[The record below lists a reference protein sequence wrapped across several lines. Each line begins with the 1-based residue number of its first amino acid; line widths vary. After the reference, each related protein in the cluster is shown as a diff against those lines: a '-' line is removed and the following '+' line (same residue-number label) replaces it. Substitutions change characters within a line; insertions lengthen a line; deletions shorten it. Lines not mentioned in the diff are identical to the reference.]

1 MGDVHAFL
9 TVCKESGNQAY
20 EQFKGLLKKLED
32 PNTRKDARR
41 FLSAVEKQA
50 KEDVGEAGM
59 MDHYHFRIH
68 QLTLSVLKEVD
79 GQEEQ
84 QVYQT
89 LTLLEMSSIFVPE
102 AWSFTFYEGLTRHPE
117 TGFRDREL
125 TELGCGNGWI
135 SIAMAERWCVKK
147 VYGLDINPR
156 AIKVAWINLYL
167 NALTPDGAPVVDREG
182 KTLLDRVEFYE
193 SDLLAYIRDSGKKL
207 DRVVGCIPQVLS
219 PDPETTLNLV
229 SEAMSEEFL
238 HSLSN
243 YCGLQG
249 FVEDQFGLGLIAR
262 AVEEA
267 IEVVKPN
274 GAIILNMGGRPGQAV
289 CQRLFERRGFNIKKL
304 WQTRVNQAADTDI
317 LALVEIEKNSR
328 HRFEFFMGP
337 VSEEPI
343 CARTAY
349 AFAKA
354 GGIISH
360 GLTVYECRLQQPN
373 HVKTIFKFL
382 KHAGYEETR
391 SALDLSFTS
400 GTVADEKVAFLAH
413 LARVLQANLYF
424 PSEPPA
430 GNESFRKQIAD
441 FLRLYFRVPFS
452 LQNVIIVPSRAAAI
466 ENLLRLYSPHLAMVD
481 TAFTR
486 WLPKAW
492 LSSLPSEKELA
503 ALQAGTWKPKASD
516 GGQGV
521 PVVLE
526 APRRTDLVLRLAEAL
541 QPRVM
546 VLTLADFEM
555 RTSTAFA
562 QLLEVSER
570 VGARLF
576 LDISDYLEL
585 SSLPGTNGV
594 LQYLAEHALP
604 PHAAIVCGLVKNQ
617 VYSDLE
623 VCFVLSENEE
633 LLNAV
638 TSAGELTYS
647 RTACVNQMYYGCL
660 LHELLSFQIP
670 VSHTLEKR
678 PHEEDGGARDGSSA
692 TKFLGLTASA
702 SAAFDHP
709 VFRNSRLPGAGGGNA
724 VRMDVGENRLPSP
737 AAVQQFVFEGFA
749 RQNISEA
756 EMDPRPE
763 ILQLLEKR
771 FSVRAGEATEVVLGD
786 GTSALFSRLMFACV
800 QERGTV
806 ILPSGGVYGTTAA
819 VTRFAGVE
827 MRVVPTEAAQSFK
840 LHKAKLAEALGGAEK
855 PWVLLT
861 APLVNPTG
869 CLYSGEELGEL
880 LSACR
885 EHGARVVLDT
895 SYSGLEYGGSSTPP
909 VDLGEAMVAGEGVTP
924 GFAVAI
930 LGEFSKQFS
939 AGGLRF
945 GYAAFTGAVFG
956 DAFKDPA
963 VGSRPHGTLR
973 YAVKKILGLL
983 NQEAFPLLDDL
994 SVQKRTLEKRAQQLV
1009 EVLSQSGWEPLRP
1022 QGGLFLVAR
1031 PAGYEGRTLKY
1042 SLPSDGPSSDQGAPD
1057 EKEVR
1062 LDSTSI
1068 VEALFATTGLLIS
1081 GSEAI
1086 GLPGY
1091 CRFVVSL
1098 EEDKFAAGLSCIRRF
1113 HSFVIGGGG
1122 GSGGRA

>member
-1 MGDVHAFL
+1 MEDVSKFIA
-9 TVCKESGNQAY
+9 VCKESGNQAY

-32 PNTRKDARR
+32 PHTRKDARR

-50 KEDVGEAGM
+50 KEDVGEEEM
-59 MDHYHFRIH
+59 MDRYHFRIH
-68 QLTLSVLKEVD
+68 QLSLSMLKDVD
-79 GQEEQ
+79 GQEG
-84 QVYQT
+84 QVFQT

-102 AWSFTFYEGLTRHPE
+102 AWSFTFYEGLTRHPD

-135 SIAMAERWCVKK
+135 SIAMAERWGVKK

-167 NALTPDGAPVVDREG
+167 NALTPDGEPVIDREG

-193 SDLLAYIRDSGKKL
+193 SDLLAYIRDNNIRL

-274 GAIILNMGGRPGQAV
+274 GAVILNMGGRPGQAV
-289 CQRLFERRGFNIKKL
+289 CERLFERRGFNIKKL

-317 LALVEIEKNSR
+317 LALVEIEKSSR

-354 GGIISH
+354 GGTISH

-373 HVKTIFKFL
+373 HVKTIFNFL
-382 KHAGYEETR
+382 KQAGYEETR
-391 SALDLSFTS
+391 SALDLSFKS
-400 GTVADEKVAFLAH
+400 SAVGDEKVVFLAH
-413 LARVLQANLYF
+413 LARVLRANRHF
-424 PSEPPA
+424 PLEPPA

-441 FLRLYFRVPFS
+441 FLRLYFRIPFG
-452 LQNVIIVPSRAAAI
+452 LENVVIIPSRAVAI
-466 ENLLRLYSPHLAMVD
+466 ESLLRLYSPHLAMVD
-481 TAFTR
+481 TSFTR

-492 LSSLPSEKELA
+492 VTSLPSEKELA
-503 ALQAGTWKPKASD
+503 ALEAGDFTFKGAQ
-516 GGQGV
+516 GG
-521 PVVLE
+521 PVILE

-541 QPRVM
+541 HPRVM
-546 VLTLADFEM
+546 VITLADFEM

-562 QLLEVSER
+562 QLLEQSDR
-570 VGARLF
+570 IGARLF

-604 PHAAIVCGLVKNQ
+604 PHAAIICGLVKNQ

-623 VCFVLSENEE
+623 VCFVLSESKE
-633 LLNAV
+633 LLHAV
-638 TSAGELTYS
+638 SCAGELNYG
-647 RTACVNQMYYGCL
+647 RTASINQMYYGCL

-670 VSHTLEKR
+670 VSHTVDER
-678 PHEEDGGARDGSSA
+678 SPEEEGGTS
-692 TKFLGLTASA
+692 KFLGLTSDASV
-702 SAAFDHP
+702 AFSHP
-709 VFRNSRLPGAGGGNA
+709 VFRSPRLPGAGGPDA

-756 EMDPRPE
+756 EMDPRQE

-771 FSVRAGEATEVVLGD
+771 FKVGPGDAAEVVLGD
-786 GTSALFSRLMFACV
+786 GASALFSRLMQACAI
-800 QERGTV
+800 EGGTAV
-806 ILPSGGVYGTTAA
+806 LPTGSYGATAA
-819 VTRFAGVE
+819 VTLFAGVE
-827 MRVVPTEAAQSFK
+827 SKVVPTEAAHSFK
-840 LHKAKLAEALGGAEK
+840 LQKAQLSDALGGVEK
-855 PWVLLT
+855 PWLLLT
-861 APLVNPTG
+861 APLVDPTG
-869 CLYSGEELGEL
+869 ALYSGPEL
-880 LSACR
+880 LELLGVCKA
-885 EHGARVVLDT
+885 HGARVVLDT
-895 SYSGLEYGGSSTPP
+895 SYSGLEYHSEGAGVPGAI
-909 VDLGEAMVAGEGVTP
+909 DLGKVLHASAGGGGNDAKP

-945 GYAAFTGAVFG
+945 GYAAVGDPVFV
-956 DAFKDPA
+956 DAFKDP
-963 VGSRPHGTLR
+963 VMGSRPHGTLR

-983 NQEAFPLLDDL
+983 NQEAFPLIDDL
-994 SVQKRTLEKRAQQLV
+994 TAQRKVLEKRAKQLM
-1009 EVLSQSGWEPLRP
+1009 EVLSRSGWEPLQP

-1031 PAGYEGRTLKY
+1031 PTAYEGRPLKY
-1042 SLPSDGPSSDQGAPD
+1042 SLSAPGGAASAAA
-1057 EKEVR
+1057 EKGVR
-1062 LDSTSI
+1062 LDSDSV
-1068 VEALFATTGLLIS
+1068 VEALFATTGLLVC
-1081 GSEAI
+1081 GSDAI

-1091 CRFVVSL
+1091 CRFAVSL
-1098 EEDKFAAGLSCIRRF
+1098 EDDQFAAALTCIEKF
-1113 HSFVIGGGG
+1113 HELVLGGG
-1122 GSGGRA
+1122 GSSGGTGVAA